1 MSPDRPCEPR
11 ATAEHE
17 TVDTDARIW
26 SLQWIPVFEQALLA
40 ESTHLPKPTEI
51 SDLYRMTIR
60 AMLSTLIDEGMNP
73 EWFVDVVGK
82 ALGEMSPHE
91 TTWNPESNL
100 RRLALIDKQIQ
111 QSISL
116 AEQLELARLTAQ
128 MRAQVDTE
136 VNLPLQ
142 GARAIHKRLLATER
156 KDSAP

>member
-1 MSPDRPCEPR
+1 MSPDRPLEPR
-11 ATAEHE
+11 ATAAQEPI
-17 TVDTDARIW
+17 DTDARFW

-40 ESTHLPKPTEI
+40 ESTHLRKPTDI

-60 AMLSTLIDEGMNP
+60 AMLSTLIDSGMSP
-73 EWFVDVVGK
+73 ESFIDLVGHT
-82 ALGEMSPHE
+82 LSEMSPPE
-91 TTWNPESNL
+91 ATWSAESNR

-136 VNLPLQ
+136 INLPLQ
-142 GARAIHKRLLATER
+142 GARAIHKRLLAVER

>member
-1 MSPDRPCEPR
+1 MSPDRPLEPR
-11 ATAEHE
+11 ATADHE
-17 TVDTDARIW
+17 PVDIDARFW

-40 ESTHLPKPTEI
+40 ESTHLRKPTEI
-51 SDLYRMTIR
+51 SDLYRLTIR
-60 AMLSTLIDEGMNP
+60 AMLSTLIDSGMSA
-73 EWFVDVVGK
+73 ESFVDLVGQT
-82 ALGEMSPHE
+82 LS
-91 TTWNPESNL
+91 
-100 RRLALIDKQIQ
+100 DKQIQ